1 MTTAAAPQVSS
12 EQTPPTGTAG
22 PAWLRRLPR
31 YAWSG
36 TAGAVAM
43 ASSAFTP
50 SLLPRGWAL
59 QGLVAGVAAATG
71 YGFGVLVAWFV
82 RAVTDWQPT
91 PRVRRRAWQLLGV
104 VGALLGLFSLW
115 AGWQAQVRIHE
126 LMGVDA
132 PQSYDSLLIA
142 LLGVLVFV
150 GLVALGRVLRRFT
163 HWVTRVLRRFIPAR
177 LARPLAVVVVTLV
190 VIGVLNGVIFRAFIS
205 VSNAIFSVKDGTT
218 TEGTVQPMA
227 AERSGSPDSLISWD
241 SLGRKGRDFV
251 SRGPTVAQISDF
263 SGKPAVQ
270 PVRVYVG
277 LQSAPS
283 VTDRVNLALEDLR
296 RAGGFD
302 RKALVVV
309 TTTGTG
315 WVDEASVDTVEYLY
329 GGDTAIVAMQYSYLP
344 SWISFLV
351 DKSKAKETGQ
361 ALFNGVYD
369 AWATLPPDSRPQ
381 LFVFGESLGSF
392 GGEAAFSGLADI
404 RNRTSGVVFAG
415 PPNSNAL
422 WTQLVA
428 DRDPGSLERLPVYQ
442 QGQTVRWAAVPADL
456 TTPTTPWASPRMVYL
471 QHASDPI
478 VWWSPHLLL
487 HRPDWLAEPRG
498 ADVDPSMR
506 WIPWVT
512 FWQVTADMVFSTGV
526 PAGHGHVYKQEY
538 VDAWAAVTQPPDW
551 TPDDTTRLRELIH

>member
-1 MTTAAAPQVSS
+1 M
-12 EQTPPTGTAG
+12 
-22 PAWLRRLPR
+22 
-31 YAWSG
+31 
-36 TAGAVAM
+36 
-43 ASSAFTP
+43 
-50 SLLPRGWAL
+50 
-59 QGLVAGVAAATG
+59 
-71 YGFGVLVAWFV
+71 
-82 RAVTDWQPT
+82 TDWQPT
-91 PRVRRRAWQLLGV
+91 PRARRRAWQLLGV
-104 VGALLGLFSLW
+104 VGGVLGLVSLW
-115 AGWQAQVRIHE
+115 AGWRGQVRIHE
-126 LMGVDA
+126 LMGVDP

-163 HWVTRVLRRFIPAR
+163 RWVTRVLRRFIPAR
-177 LARPLAVVVVTLV
+177 LARPLAVVAVTLV
-190 VIGVLNGVIFRAFIS
+190 VIGVLNGVIFRAFVG

-218 TEGTVQPMA
+218 TEVTVQPKA
-227 AERSGSPDSLISWD
+227 AERSGSPDSLIGWD

-263 SGKPAVQ
+263 SGKPAME

-277 LQSAPS
+277 LRSAPS

-302 RKALVVV
+302 RTALVVV
-309 TTTGTG
+309 TTTSTG
-315 WVDEASVDTVEYLY
+315 WVDGASVDIVEYLY

-428 DRDPGSLERLPVYQ
+428 DRDPGSLERRPVYQ

-456 TTPTTPWASPRMVYL
+456 ATPTTPWASPRMGYL

-478 VWWSPHLLL
+478 VWWSPHLLR

-512 FWQVTADMVFSTGV
+512 FWQVTADMVFSTGA

-538 VDAWAAVTQPPDW
+538 VDAWTAVTQPPGW
-551 TPDDTTRLRELIH
+551 ITNDTTRLRALIH

>member
-36 TAGAVAM
+36 TLGAVVM

-82 RAVTDWQPT
+82 RAVTDWRPS
-91 PRVRRRAWQLLGV
+91 PRVRRRAWQV
-104 VGALLGLFSLW
+104 LGLVGGVLGLVSLW
-115 AGWQAQVRIHE
+115 AGWRAQVRIHE

-132 PQSYDSLLIA
+132 PQSYDSLLIG

-163 HWVTRVLRRFIPAR
+163 RWVTRVLRRFIPAR

-218 TEGTVQPMA
+218 TEGTVQPSA
-227 AERSGSPDSLISWD
+227 SQRSGSPDSLISWD

-263 SGKPAVQ
+263 SGKPAMQ

-296 RAGGFD
+296 RAGGLE

>member
-1 MTTAAAPQVSS
+1 MTTAAAPEVSS

-36 TAGAVAM
+36 TLGAVVM

-82 RAVTDWQPT
+82 RAVTDWQPS

-104 VGALLGLFSLW
+104 AGVLLGVLSLW
-115 AGWQAQVRIHE
+115 AGWRAQVRIHD

-132 PQSYDSLLIA
+132 PQSYDSLLIG

-190 VIGVLNGVIFRAFIS
+190 VIGVLNGVIFRAFVS

-218 TEGTVQPMA
+218 TEGTVQPTA

-428 DRDPGSLERLPVYQ
+428 DRDPGSLERRPVYQ

-538 VDAWAAVTQPPDW
+538 VDAWAAVTQPPGW
-551 TPDDTTRLRELIH
+551 TTDDTTRLRALIH